1 MLCQRGIYCHRVS
14 VCLCLSV
21 SVTIRYCVETTGQ
34 IEVVFVMDVCC
45 KEMCVPPK
53 IRALPSGTLS
63 QTLDLENF
71 AAAGGS
77 RCQQNS
83 SR

>member
-1 MLCQRGIYCHRVS
+1 MPTPYILSPCVR
-14 VCLCLSV
+14 LSV

-45 KEMCVPPK
+45 KEMCVPAK

-63 QTLDLENF
+63 QTLYLENL
-71 AAAGGS
+71 AVASGS